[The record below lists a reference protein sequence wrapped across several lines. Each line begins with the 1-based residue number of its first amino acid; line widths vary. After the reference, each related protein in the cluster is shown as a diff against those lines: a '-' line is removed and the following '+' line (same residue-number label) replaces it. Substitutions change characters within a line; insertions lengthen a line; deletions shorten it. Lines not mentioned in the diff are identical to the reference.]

1 MLPAFVAIYLL
12 VSIGIG
18 FIAARKVN
26 NTSDFAL
33 AGKSLPLA
41 VVIATTFATWFG
53 SETVLGVPA
62 KFIEGGLGATIEDPW
77 CTSMALVIVGAF
89 LASKLYPMPLLTIG
103 DFYRQRFS
111 RAIELLA
118 SITICISYIG
128 WVAAQ
133 VTALGLVFSELMGD
147 TMNQTQG
154 MILGTVVVLIY
165 TVLGGMWSVALTD
178 FVQMSL
184 IIVGLVVIA
193 WQAGTLAG
201 GVQPVVELANQK
213 GMFTLTQHDNWQDF
227 FFFLAPCVSLLI
239 GSIPQQDVF
248 QRVMAAKDVKT
259 ATRGP
264 IIGGLGY
271 LLFAAVPVFI
281 VLAASIVMKEEGAVI
296 VAEDTQKLLPRFVM
310 SHMPQA
316 LQVLFFGALLSAIMS
331 TASAT
336 VLAPATV
343 LVQNVIK
350 GLVPKMKDSTE
361 LILMRVAVFA
371 VATTVLGYALAM
383 EGTSIYELVA
393 SSYEATVVG
402 AFVPLIAGLFW
413 KRATNVGALCSVI
426 GGLATWLFFLLSST
440 FMADPIGDK
449 FPGVIA
455 GLVVAVVGMI
465 AGSLLGP
472 APDPDKVAV
481 VPA

>member
-12 VSIGIG
+12 VSVGIG
-18 FIAARKVN
+18 FIAARKVKS
-26 NTSDFAL
+26 TADFAL

-53 SETVLGVPA
+53 AETVLGVPA
-62 KFIEGGLGATIEDPW
+62 KFVEGGLGATIEDPW

-89 LASKLYPMPLLTIG
+89 FASRLYPMPLLTIG
-103 DFYRQRFS
+103 DFYRQRFGKTVEM
-111 RAIELLA
+111 IT

-133 VTALGLVFSELMGD
+133 VTALGLVFAELMPD
-147 TMNQTQG
+147 QLNHTQG

-178 FVQMSL
+178 FVQMML
-184 IIVGLVVIA
+184 IIVGLLFIA
-193 WQAGTLAG
+193 WRAASLAG
-201 GVQPVVELANQK
+201 GVEPVVQLALDQGK
-213 GMFTLTQHDNWQDF
+213 VSLSPHETWKEF

-248 QRVMAAKDVKT
+248 QRVMSARDVKT

-271 LLFAAVPVFI
+271 LLFAVVPVFI
-281 VLAASIVMKEEGAVI
+281 VMAATIVMKDEAPAI
-296 VAEDTQKLLPRFVM
+296 MQDDTQKLLPRFVM
-310 SHMPQA
+310 GHMPQA

-336 VLAPATV
+336 VLAPATM
-343 LVQNVIK
+343 LVQNVFK
-350 GLVPKMKDSTE
+350 GLAPKMTDRTE
-361 LILMRVAVFA
+361 LILMRVAVFT

-383 EGTSIYELVA
+383 QGTSIYELVA
-393 SSYEATVVG
+393 SSYEATVAG
-402 AFVPLIAGLFW
+402 AFVPLVAGVFW
-413 KRATNVGALCSVI
+413 KRATNFGALCSVI
-426 GGLATWLFFLLSST
+426 PGLATWLAFLLT
-440 FMADPIGDK
+440 PLGEE

-455 GLVVAVVGMI
+455 GLAVAVVGMVL
-465 AGSLLGP
+465 GSLMGP
-472 APDPDKVAV
+472 RPGSSQSADGEAQ
-481 VPA
+481 AAA

>member
-1 MLPAFVAIYLL
+1 MLAAFVAAYLL
-12 VSIGIG
+12 ISIGIG

-26 NTSDFAL
+26 NTADFAL
-33 AGKSLPLA
+33 AGQSLPLA
-41 VVIATTFATWFG
+41 VVVATTFATWFG

-89 LASKLYPMPLLTIG
+89 LARKLYPMPLLTIG
-103 DFYRQRFS
+103 DFYRQRYS

-133 VTALGLVFSELMGD
+133 VTALGLMFSELMPGSI
-147 TMNQTQG
+147 TTIQG
-154 MILGTVVVLIY
+154 MIIGTVVVLIY

-178 FVQMSL
+178 FVQMAV
-184 IIVGLVVIA
+184 IIVGLIA
-193 WQAGTLAG
+193 IAIFSANLAG
-201 GVQPVVELANQK
+201 GVQPVVEYASEQ
-213 GMFTLTQHDNWQDF
+213 GMFSLRPHGNWKEF

-281 VLAASIVMKEEGAVI
+281 VLAAVIVMKEEGAAI
-296 VAEDTQKLLPRFVM
+296 VADDTQKLLPRFVM
-310 SHMPQA
+310 THMPQA

-343 LVQNVIK
+343 LVQNIIK
-350 GLVPKMKDSTE
+350 AVVPKMKDRTE
-361 LILMRVAVFA
+361 LILMRVAVFT
-371 VATTVLGYALAM
+371 VAITVMIYAILM
-383 EGTSIYELVA
+383 DGTSIYELVA

-413 KRATNVGALCSVI
+413 KRASNTGALFSVV
-426 GGLATWLFFLLSST
+426 GGLGTWLFFLLSPY
-440 FMADPIGDK
+440 FMDDPIGEK

-455 GLVVAVVGMI
+455 GLGVALVGMVVG
-465 AGSLLGP
+465 SLIRP
-472 APDPDKVAV
+472 AAPGDEIM
-481 VPA
+481 PATA

>member
-1 MLPAFVAIYLL
+1 MLPAFVALYLL
-12 VSIGIG
+12 ASIGIG
-18 FIAARKVN
+18 FIAARKVR

-77 CTSMALVIVGAF
+77 CTSLALVIVGAF
-89 LASKLYPMPLLTIG
+89 LARKLYPMPLLTIG
-103 DFYRQRFS
+103 DFYRQKFGS
-111 RAIELLA
+111 TVELIA
-118 SITICISYIG
+118 SVTICISYIG

-147 TMNQTQG
+147 YLNQTQG
-154 MILGTVVVLIY
+154 MIVGTVVVLIY

-178 FVQMSL
+178 FIQMML
-184 IIVGLVVIA
+184 IVLGLVAIA
-193 WQAGTLAG
+193 WRAATLAG
-201 GVQPVVELANQK
+201 GVEPVVQLASEQ
-213 GMFTLTQHDNWQDF
+213 GMFTLSPHKTWHDF
-227 FFFLAPCVSLLI
+227 FFFLGPCVSLLI

-248 QRVMAAKDVKT
+248 QRVMCAKDADT
-259 ATRGP
+259 AARGP
-264 IIGGLGY
+264 VIGGLSY
-271 LLFAAVPVFI
+271 LAFAAVPVFI
-281 VLAASIVMKEEGAVI
+281 VLAATIVMKEEAPAI
-296 VAEDTQKLLPRFVM
+296 IADDTQKLLPQFVM
-310 SHMPQA
+310 THMPQA

-343 LVQNVIK
+343 LVQNILK
-350 GLVPKMKDSTE
+350 GFMPKMSDRTE
-361 LILMRVAVFA
+361 LILMRLSVLTVAV
-371 VATTVLGYALAM
+371 TVLIYALAM

-393 SSYEATVVG
+393 SAYEATVVG
-402 AFVPLIAGLFW
+402 AFAPLIAGVFW
-413 KRATNVGALCSVI
+413 KRATNFGAQCSVI
-426 GGLATWLFFLLSST
+426 LGLGTWLVFLLT
-440 FMADPIGDK
+440 PIGEQ

-455 GLVVAVVGMI
+455 GLVVAIVGMI

-472 APDPDKVAV
+472 APAEAGPEA
-481 VPA
+481 AAA